1 MLYFM
6 RTTRFLVFLLIL
18 FCAGNEQLRS
28 QIPSGGWRDHLPYN
42 QGLRIAEYN
51 NRIFCATMSGSL
63 FSFDTRDNSLKRH
76 SKANGLS
83 DAAVSAIA
91 CSRFTNTLIIGYS
104 NGNIDLIRN
113 DSVINLPDIKR
124 KTIMGAKGINNIYC
138 KGQYAYLACGFGI
151 VLLDLYRREFSDT
164 YFFGSGGAQVYVNDI
179 TAGNNYLYAA
189 TREGI
194 YMANLNHPNLLD
206 FNAWHQVQTLPDPD
220 AEYRFVAYYNN
231 QLFTVYHDPDSPL
244 EDDIITFDDSAWEV
258 WTNTYTDR
266 FDYLG
271 EQNGFLVFSSLLK
284 TRVYD
289 PEEELIRDN
298 TTYYAKHA
306 LYDSKMNLWYADP
319 SVGLVRLDAAG
330 NGTVI
335 APNGPPANTVGD
347 IEILA
352 GQVWIG
358 CGNME
363 SQHAGYG
370 ASSFINEQ
378 WTWYNKNTIP
388 EMENFRNVSEISID
402 PMNAEHVLGGSFG
415 YGVVEFLNGKLVDLV
430 DHDDGIFVHV
440 TGYEDKPEYIRITGV
455 DIDRRGNMY
464 ASASNSEVGLY
475 KKKPGENWK
484 TIETDYDDFGL
495 MVDVGQLLVRDDG
508 QIWLLVKDKGL
519 LVLEELEEGSF
530 RERFF
535 AARNKNGNVLNPV
548 YSIAEDK
555 DGSVWVG
562 TASGPVVYFNPSEI
576 FDEEAVLGYQPL
588 ISRNDGTNLGD
599 PLLETEKINDIAVD
613 GANRKWFATEK
624 SGVFLESPDG
634 KKEILHFTEDNSP
647 LLSNNVLTLAVN
659 DVTGEVFFGTDKGIV
674 SYRGGATEGS
684 DDFNDVHVFPNPVRE
699 TYQGDITVTG
709 LVGNVNVKITDITGN
724 LIFETTALGGQAIW
738 NGRNFRGDRVHT
750 GVYLVFCTNE
760 DGSKTHVTKLLFI
773 H

>member
-1 MLYFM
+1 MIA
-6 RTTRFLVFLLIL
+6 LLGALNIYIY
-18 FCAGNEQLRS
+18 S
-28 QIPSGGWRDHLPYN
+28 QIPTGGWRDHLPYN
-42 QGLRIAEYN
+42 QGVRIAEYN
-51 NRIFCATMSGSL
+51 TRIFCATMAGSL
-63 FSFDTRDNSLKRH
+63 FSIDTRDNSLKKH

-91 CSRFTNTLIIGYS
+91 CSRVTNTLIIGYS

-113 DSVINLPDIKR
+113 DSVVNLPDIKR

-164 YFFGSGGAQVYVNDI
+164 YFFGAGGAQVYVNDI
-179 TAGNNYLYAA
+179 TTGDNYLYAA

-194 YMANLNHPNLLD
+194 FKADLNHPNLLD
-206 FNAWHQVQTLPDPD
+206 FNAWQQVQTLPDPD
-220 AEYRFVAYYNN
+220 AEYRYVAYYNN
-231 QLFTVYHDPDSPL
+231 QLFTVYQDADLPQ
-244 EDDIITFDDSAWEV
+244 DDIITFDDSGWEV
-258 WTNTYTDR
+258 WTNSYADR

-319 SVGLVRLDAAG
+319 GAGLVRLDAAG

-335 APNGPPANTVGD
+335 APNGPPAKTVGD
-347 IEILA
+347 IEILS

-358 CGNME
+358 CGNLE

-378 WTWYNKNTIP
+378 WTSYNRNDLP
-388 EMENFRNVSEISID
+388 EMVNFNNVSEISID
-402 PMNAEHVLGGSFG
+402 PLNPGHVLGGSYG
-415 YGVVEFLNGKLVDLV
+415 YGVVEFLNGELVDLV

-455 DIDRRGNMY
+455 DIDRKGNMY

-475 KKKPGENWK
+475 KKNPGENW
-484 TIETDYDDFGL
+484 IAMDVEYDDFGFSTN
-495 MVDVGQLLVRDDG
+495 VGQLLVRDGG
-508 QIWLLVKDKGL
+508 QIWLLVEEKGIL
-519 LVLEELEEGSF
+519 IIEEEEEST

-535 AARNKNGNVLNPV
+535 AARNKEGKVLNPI

-555 DGSVWVG
+555 DGAIWVG
-562 TASGPVVYFNPSEI
+562 TANGPVVYFNPSEI
-576 FDEEAVLGYQPL
+576 FDEEKILGFQPL
-588 ISRNDGTNLGD
+588 IPRNDGTNFYN
-599 PLLETEKINDIAVD
+599 PLLATEKINDIAID

-624 SGVFLESPDG
+624 SGVFLISPDG
-634 KKEILHFTEDNSP
+634 KKETLHFTEDNSP

-699 TYQGDITVTG
+699 TYQGDVTVTG

-724 LIFETTALGGQAIW
+724 LVFETTALGGQAIW
-738 NGRNFRGDRVHT
+738 NGRNFRGDRVQT

>member
-1 MLYFM
+1 MLNYM
-6 RTTRFLVFLLIL
+6 KTKHCLLLISVL
-18 FCAGNEQLRS
+18 LCNVNEHIRS
-28 QIPSGGWRDHLPYN
+28 QMPSGGWRDHLPYN

-51 NRIFCATMSGSL
+51 NKIFCATMAGSL
-63 FSFDTRDNSLKRH
+63 FSFETRDNSIQKH

-91 CSRFTNTLIIGYS
+91 CSEFTNTLIIGYS

-124 KTIMGAKGINNIYC
+124 KSIMGEKGINNIYC
-138 KGQYAYLACGFGI
+138 KDQYAYLACGFGI

-164 YFFGSGGAQVYVNDI
+164 YFFGPGGAQVYVNDI
-179 TAGNNYLYAA
+179 TTGDNYLYAA

-194 YMANLNHPNLLD
+194 YKADLDHPNLLD
-206 FNAWHQVQTLPDPD
+206 FNAWQQILTLPDPE

-231 QLFTVYHDPDSPL
+231 RLFTVYHDPDLPQ
-244 EDDIITFDDSAWEV
+244 DDIITFDNSGWEV
-258 WTNTYTDR
+258 WKNSVADR

-271 EQNGFLVFSSLLK
+271 EQNGFLIVSSLLK

-289 PEEELIRDN
+289 PDEELVRDN

-335 APNGPPANTVGD
+335 APNGPPAKTVGD
-347 IEILA
+347 IEILS

-370 ASSFINEQ
+370 AGSFINEQ
-378 WTWYNKNTIP
+378 WTWYNRNYIP
-388 EMENFRNVSEISID
+388 EMVKFNNVSEISID
-402 PMNAEHVLGGSFG
+402 PVNPGHVLGGSYG
-415 YGVVEFLNGKLVDLV
+415 YGVVEFLNGELVDIV
-430 DHDDGIFVHV
+430 DHSDGIFVHV
-440 TGYEDKPEYIRITGV
+440 TGFETEPEYIHITGV
-455 DIDRRGNMY
+455 DIDRQGNMY
-464 ASASNSEVGLY
+464 AAASNSEVALY
-475 KKKPGENWK
+475 IKRPGENWK
-484 TIETDYDDFGL
+484 AMDLDYDDFGL
-495 MVDVGQLLVRDDG
+495 NVSLGQILVRDGG
-508 QIWLLVKDKGL
+508 QIWLLIENAEGI
-519 LVLEELEEGSF
+519 LVVEEEEEATI

-535 AARNKNGNVLNPV
+535 AVRNKNGSQPSPV

-555 DGSVWVG
+555 DGAIWVG
-562 TASGPVVYFNPSEI
+562 TANGPVEYFNPSEI
-576 FDEEAVLGYQPL
+576 FNEETILGYQPL
-588 ISRNDGTNLGD
+588 IPKNDGTNNAD
-599 PLLETEKINDIAVD
+599 LLLATDKINDIAVD

-624 SGVFLESPDG
+624 SGVFLISPDG
-634 KKEILHFTEDNSP
+634 KKEILHFTEANSP
-647 LLSNNVLTLAVN
+647 LFSNNVLTLAVN

-674 SYRGGATEGS
+674 SYRGSATEGS

-699 TYQGDITVTG
+699 NYEGDITVTG

-724 LIFETTALGGQAIW
+724 LVFETTALGGQAIW
-738 NGRNFRGDRVHT
+738 NGRNFRGDRVQT

>member
-1 MLYFM
+1 MVVMLLTVNNYM
-6 RTTRFLVFLLIL
+6 Y
-18 FCAGNEQLRS
+18 S

-51 NRIFCATMSGSL
+51 GRIFCATMAGSL
-63 FSFDTRDNSLKRH
+63 FSYDTRDNSIKKH
-76 SKANGLS
+76 SKTNGLS

-91 CSRFTNTLIIGYS
+91 YSRSTNTLIIGYG
-104 NGNIDLIRN
+104 NGNVDLVRN

-138 KGQYAYLACGFGI
+138 KDQYAYLACGFGI

-164 YFFGSGGAQVYVNDI
+164 YFFGAGGAQIYVNDI
-179 TAGNNYLYAA
+179 TSNSNYLYAA
-189 TREGI
+189 TRNGI
-194 YMANLNHPNLLD
+194 YKANLSHPNLLD
-206 FNAWHQVQTLPDPD
+206 FNAWQQVQTLPEPN
-220 AEYRFVAYYNN
+220 AAYRFVAYFNN

-244 EDDIITFDDSAWEV
+244 EDEIITFDDSGWQV
-258 WTNTYTDR
+258 WSGSYTDR

-271 EQNGFLVFSSLLK
+271 EQNGFLVLSSLLK
-284 TRVYD
+284 TKVYSGN
-289 PEEELIRDN
+289 EELIRDN

-306 LYDSKMNLWYADP
+306 LYDSGMNLWYADP
-319 SVGLVRLDAAG
+319 GVGLVRLDASG

-335 APNGPPANTVGD
+335 APNGPPSKTVGD
-347 IEILA
+347 IEILS

-363 SQHAGYG
+363 SEHAGYG

-378 WTWYNKNTIP
+378 WTWYNRNNIP
-388 EMENFRNVSEISID
+388 EMVNFNNVSEISID
-402 PMNAEHVLGGSFG
+402 PVNPGHVLGGSYG

-440 TGYEDKPEYIRITGV
+440 TGFETLPEFIRITGV
-455 DIDRRGNMY
+455 DIDRQGNMY
-464 ASASNSEVGLY
+464 ATASNSEVGLY
-475 KKKPGENWK
+475 KKSPGENWQAMDL
-484 TIETDYDDFGL
+484 EYDDFGFD
-495 MVDVGQLLVRDDG
+495 VSVGQILVLDRG
-508 QIWLLVKDKGL
+508 QIWMLIENKEGILV
-519 LVLEELEEGSF
+519 VEEEEEESI

-535 AARNKNGNVLNPV
+535 AVRNKNGSQPSPV

-555 DGSVWVG
+555 DGAIWVG
-562 TASGPVVYFNPSEI
+562 TGSGPIVYFNPSEI
-576 FDEEAVLGYQPL
+576 FDEETVLGYQPL
-588 ISRNDGTNLGD
+588 IPRNDGTND
-599 PLLETEKINDIAVD
+599 ADLLLVTEKINDIAVD

-659 DVTGEVFFGTDKGIV
+659 DATGEVFFGTDKGIV
-674 SYRGGATEGS
+674 SYRGSATEGS
-684 DDFNDVHVFPNPVRE
+684 DDFNEVHVFPNPVRE
-699 TYQGDITVTG
+699 TYRGDITVTG

-724 LIFETTALGGQAIW
+724 LVFETTALGGQALW
-738 NGRNFRGDRVHT
+738 NGKNFRGDRVQT